1 MQYGIRSHSQNNEN
15 PLWWLLTPGKVQ
27 FMCVTFGQLKSLDS
41 IPLKKTSPNSQ
52 FVNAIL
58 CSSVFHL
65 TQLHSFW
72 LSNVCSLFLSL
83 SLLPG
88 GWFHWQIKHKQFY
101 YYYIQLASIWWPH
114 CRRLPVSASHSNQK
128 HTHIMNA
135 SVCATPLILSVKHAL
150 NYVVC
155 ASDTCKCGAT
165 IGNDSKHKLHILF
178 LVQAQS

>member
-83 SLLPG
+83 SLAGRMISLTNQTQTILLLLYSIGLNLMASLP
-88 GWFHWQIKHKQFY
+88 
-101 YYYIQLASIWWPH
+101 
-114 CRRLPVSASHSNQK
+114 PVAGVGQPLEPK
-128 HTHIMNA
+128 THTHNERIC
-135 SVCATPLILSVKHAL
+135 VCHTTNIECKARPKLCRMRKR
-150 NYVVC
+150 YV
-155 ASDTCKCGAT
+155 
-165 IGNDSKHKLHILF
+165 
-178 LVQAQS
+178 